1 MTSSVWRSNSD
12 EVKSAHAI
20 IAKSIESS
28 DVVSPIPLPEILGF
42 EALPFALP
50 QILRQWGGKLQE
62 IALDSAFNTNGSC
75 FDVFALMGEIHGSGI
90 PLGFLFVHT
99 NNGESH
105 GKQKLIEAFLTF
117 VQTSYELNM
126 SCALTDKDWSEIN
139 AFQTVFPD
147 AKIQLCFWH
156 CCVAVKKRLS
166 ILHHAPAFYNVEQA
180 CAEFVYQQDLYSSAS
195 TWLSEVFLSINIFLY
210 SQLFL

>member
-90 PLGFLFVHT
+90 PL
-99 NNGESH
+99 
-105 GKQKLIEAFLTF
+105 
-117 VQTSYELNM
+117 
-126 SCALTDKDWSEIN
+126 
-139 AFQTVFPD
+139 
-147 AKIQLCFWH
+147 
-156 CCVAVKKRLS
+156 
-166 ILHHAPAFYNVEQA
+166 
-180 CAEFVYQQDLYSSAS
+180 EF
-195 TWLSEVFLSINIFLY
+195 F
-210 SQLFL
+210 